1 MRHTFNDIP
10 GKPEVY
16 LDHQV
21 EEPYKAPGIA
31 SSITRP
37 GKPGETLNTIFS
49 QTVDNPFSAIS
60 ATRPR
65 LAARLLLSLSLSLAL
80 FHPSVPLQ
88 QPIQSQIGPPG
99 LIGVVEIG
107 PVAASSTLPPPPS
120 TPLLPRAISG
130 DSFST
135 RKSPS
140 DAPLFVHRAPF
151 MKSIRLIPSSFA

>member
-65 LAARLLLSLSLSLAL
+65 LAARLPISLSPSLSFTPAFHSSSQFNRKLVRRASLASSKSD
-80 FHPSVPLQ
+80 PS
-88 QPIQSQIGPPG
+88 PP
-99 LIGVVEIG
+99 
-107 PVAASSTLPPPPS
+107 PPPYPPPPS

>member
-107 PVAASSTLPPPPS
+107 PVAASSTLPPPPFNS
-120 TPLLPRAISG
+120 S
-130 DSFST
+130 
-135 RKSPS
+135 SP
-140 DAPLFVHRAPF
+140 PCNLR
-151 MKSIRLIPSSFA
+151 RLIFDPKESFGRSTFRTPSTVYEVDPVNP